1 VRHSVRSDKGFAKG
15 AHPTRSAERLPLQ
28 GFFAKRKS
36 GGARVIFLEGEL
48 ARAFNDDAEIEK
60 ALRAYLRERGRKT
73 A

>member
-1 VRHSVRSDKGFAKG
+1 MTTKRANQGNDDSD
-15 AHPTRSAERLPLQ
+15 PLDREFDFSNGVQ